1 MSIISAL
8 LNGQTRI
15 NPSTHI
21 TLFAITCNIGIS
33 GAVILPQNNHMA
45 LAITNLSKKYNNQKT
60 ALSNFSID
68 INKGILGLLG
78 PNGAGKSTLMKL
90 IATISKPTGGT
101 LLLDGTDIVKHPD
114 AIRKVL
120 GYLPQDFGVYPNL
133 NAYEFLE
140 YIAAMKGVGGKGLR
154 KRIDILLEGVNLT
167 ADAKRPIGTYSGGMK
182 QRIGIAQALLN
193 DPKVLIFDEPTVGLD
208 PEERMRFR
216 QLIADLAQD
225 CVIILSSHIV
235 SDIETIADEV
245 AIMQGGMLITKG
257 YQQDIIKQA
266 DGRIFETFLDNAALT
281 EFKGRYK
288 VIDTSR
294 QNDRIKT
301 RYISTQANAAP
312 SSAPVKATLEDA
324 YLFLTQNN
332 A

>member
-1 MSIISAL
+1 
-8 LNGQTRI
+8 
-15 NPSTHI
+15 
-21 TLFAITCNIGIS
+21 
-33 GAVILPQNNHMA
+33 MA
-45 LAITNLSKKYNNQKT
+45 LQITNLTKQYNAQKT
-60 ALSNFSID
+60 ALSNFSIT

-90 IATISKPTGGT
+90 IATISKPTQGT
-101 LLLDGTDIVKHPD
+101 LLFDGTDITQHPD

-140 YIAAMKGVGGKGLR
+140 YIAAMKGVGGSGLR
-154 KRIDILLEGVNLT
+154 KRIEVLLEGVNLI

-225 CVIILSSHIV
+225 CIIILSSHIV

-245 AIMQGGMLITKG
+245 AIMQGGELITNG
-257 YQQDIIKQA
+257 YQHDIIKQA
-266 DGRIFETFLDNAALT
+266 DGRIFETFLDNQALPH
-281 EFKGRYK
+281 FKNRYK
-288 VIDTSR
+288 VIDTAR
-294 QNDRIKT
+294 QQERIRV
-301 RYISTQANAAP
+301 RYISDDKHAATA
-312 SSAPVKATLEDA
+312 SAPVKATLEDA
-324 YLFLTQNN
+324 YLFLTQTK

>member
-1 MSIISAL
+1 
-8 LNGQTRI
+8 
-15 NPSTHI
+15 
-21 TLFAITCNIGIS
+21 
-33 GAVILPQNNHMA
+33 MA
-45 LAITNLSKKYNNQKT
+45 LTITNLSKQYNAQKK
-60 ALSNFSID
+60 ALTDYSIT
-68 INKGILGLLG
+68 INKGVLGLLG
-78 PNGAGKSTLMKL
+78 PNGAGKSTLMKI
-90 IATISKPTGGT
+90 IATISKPSTGT
-101 LLLDGTDIVKHPD
+101 LLLDGIDIVENPN

-140 YIAAMKGVGGKGLR
+140 YIAAMKGVGGRGLR
-154 KRIDILLEGVNLT
+154 QRIDMLLEGVNLT

-182 QRIGIAQALLN
+182 QRIGIAQAMLN

-225 CVIILSSHIV
+225 CIIILSSHIV

-245 AIMQGGMLITKG
+245 AIMQDGRLLTHTSQYEII
-257 YQQDIIKQA
+257 QQA
-266 DGRIFETFLDNAALT
+266 EGRIFEILLDNTMLST
-281 EFKGRYK
+281 FKNNYK

-294 QNDRIKT
+294 QADQVRV
-301 RYISTQANAAP
+301 RYISTNSEPAP
-312 SSAPVKATLEDA
+312 ASTPVRATLEDA
-324 YLFLTQNN
+324 YLFLTQHK

>member
-1 MSIISAL
+1 
-8 LNGQTRI
+8 
-15 NPSTHI
+15 
-21 TLFAITCNIGIS
+21 
-33 GAVILPQNNHMA
+33 MA
-45 LAITNLSKKYNNQKT
+45 LEITNLSKQYNAQKT
-60 ALSNFSID
+60 ALSNYSIT

-90 IATISKPTGGT
+90 IATISKPTQGT
-101 LLLDGTDIVKHPD
+101 LFLDGTDIIQHPD
-114 AIRKVL
+114 VIRRVL

-140 YIAAMKGVGGKGLR
+140 YIAAMKGVGGTGLR
-154 KRIDILLEGVNLT
+154 KRIDVLLEGVNLT

-225 CVIILSSHIV
+225 CIIILSSHIV

-245 AIMQGGMLITKG
+245 AIMQGGRLITKG

-266 DGRIFETFLDNAALT
+266 DGQIFEIFLENNALT
-281 EFKGRYK
+281 EFKNRYK

-301 RYISTQANAAP
+301 RYISNAADAAP
-312 SSAPVKATLEDA
+312 SSTAVKATLEDA